1 MLKQASPSPTV
12 FARDDKHHPAKA
24 SVDRGKRLKHI
35 HAPKSKTAASRQPE
49 CRRSEECDCIK
60 LEREGDPATRHAKVI
75 VGAVHHIPAEITHPA
90 DMRGKAN
97 LKAGTNLA
105 ETSGFDVGVS
115 SWKTN
120 RDRLGR

>member
-1 MLKQASPSPTV
+1 M
-12 FARDDKHHPAKA
+12 
-24 SVDRGKRLKHI
+24 SVDRDKRLKHI
-35 HAPKSKTAASRQPE
+35 RAPKSKTAASRQPE

-75 VGAVHHIPAEITHPA
+75 VGAIHHIPAEITHPA

-97 LKAGTNLA
+97 LEAGTNLA
-105 ETSGFDVGVS
+105 ETSGFTVGVS